1 MAKEHTRKHGLRA
14 DRLLSKTRIPVSAD
28 PVSAVS
34 RSPANTKAA
43 QPEASH
49 TDGRPSTF
57 DALLSDFD
65 LERLTGC
72 KRSTWQKKRLL
83 GGNETPPFIRIGR
96 LVRYRQSEF
105 EAWLAA
111 IPSRRSTSE
120 AAA

>member
-1 MAKEHTRKHGLRA
+1 MRNEPTRKSHGRKFLQ
-14 DRLLSKTRIPVSAD
+14 TTCIPASAG
-28 PVSAVS
+28 PASATNTAPIDAN
-34 RSPANTKAA
+34 PA
-43 QPEASH
+43 QLDG
-49 TDGRPSTF
+49 TDGIDT
-57 DALLSDFD
+57 LLDDFD

-111 IPSRRSTSE
+111 IPSRQSTSE
-120 AAA
+120 TV